1 MCLLFVFTYIY
12 IYIYKDIL
20 VQGQKRYILH
30 LLYREAMFLFQ
41 MQVMEKDLAELGYI
55 MEWGKVDAKDLLLP
69 QRRNR
74 IYATAD
80 VNSGQEASLYAQAMR
95 ATMESLKSDVTFC
108 INDILDPSICHET
121 ALTARAQKQVDAAI
135 EQACLKGHTSDI
147 FIDISTSSSRLPEYA
162 IGCTTCIR
170 PSGGIYASSLR
181 RCLVPE
187 ELWKCQ
193 GIWVNEFANPE
204 AARSML
210 EMGADAKDLCG
221 NAFASTSCQAKLICS
236 LVNSLG
242 WDLISGH
249 PISKALVATTEDTEE
264 SITKLQ
270 PSDEISSIGSG
281 CLEDIPRDACGN
293 ETPVVKRRRLT
304 QDGAIDLDP
313 TPPRFTRPGSFTR
326 PGNSPRPSSCIR
338 PSGSAMKTH
347 ASKRKQESRS
357 EGVKASG
364 GPAPKRSKRKQE
376 SRSEGV
382 KASGG
387 PTPKRL
393 CFDLDNLDVET
404 QGGGRSSCIG
414 EASGSSQHPALG
426 SQQVLKRCRKKTSV
440 PEGALAV
447 PAKAS
452 KPGRQVMRDTCIRKR
467 KYAEKP
473 DTIRSGKNSVLPIAT
488 KLRLLKEA
496 WFSYIYFYFFKHCRY
511 IYIFLNTSS

>member
-1 MCLLFVFTYIY
+1 LFLLIF

-270 PSDEISSIGSG
+270 ASDEISSIGSG

-347 ASKRKQESRS
+347 A
-357 EGVKASG
+357 
-364 GPAPKRSKRKQE
+364 SKRKQE

-496 WFSYIYFYFFKHCRY
+496 WFSYIFLIFSNIVV
-511 IYIFLNTSS
+511 IYIFF